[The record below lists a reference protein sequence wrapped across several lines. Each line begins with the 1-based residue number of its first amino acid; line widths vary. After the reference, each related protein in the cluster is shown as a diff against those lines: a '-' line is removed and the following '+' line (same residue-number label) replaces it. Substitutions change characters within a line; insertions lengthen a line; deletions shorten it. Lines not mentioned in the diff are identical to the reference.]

1 VIAPFFR
8 ENAEGRGAFKSLTTG
23 ISRVANASDAI
34 LKEAQN
40 RVREPA
46 TVNWR
51 YQALSQLSAL
61 CSTLSDGIAN
71 FPFGRIWLKHGPKV
85 SHDGTA

>member
-1 VIAPFFR
+1 VITPFFR

-23 ISRVANASDAI
+23 ISRVAGASGAI

-46 TVNWR
+46 IVN
-51 YQALSQLSAL
+51 
-61 CSTLSDGIAN
+61 
-71 FPFGRIWLKHGPKV
+71 
-85 SHDGTA
+85 